1 MPPLAVMA
9 NDERYLM
16 TRTDRPVT
24 QADVMPTGMG
34 LTKFRDPLRI
44 PPVLRP
50 SPIQPTTVSMR
61 AVQARLHSELPPT
74 RVWTYDGLFPGP
86 TIEVRRGQRL
96 RVIWHNEITGSYPVT
111 AVEVPNLPPGA
122 TPGPGRD
129 GAPPLPTVAALPPW
143 TVVHLH
149 GSRTGGGNDGW
160 PENAVLPGNAQLS
173 EYHNDQQA
181 TALWYHDH
189 AMAITALNV
198 MTGLAGMYLIRDAE
212 EDGLRLPRG
221 DHEVPLIIADR
232 NVDTDAD
239 GNLTGHLLHKVG
251 ILFTQPEKVTLP
263 FLGPFTLVNGVIWPH
278 FDVDARWYRFRV
290 LNASNS
296 RFYTLALH
304 DELGAAVSGALVQ
317 IGTDGGLL
325 PAPLAL
331 DEITLAPAER
341 ADVLVDFR
349 AFRGRSL
356 TLVNTDRGTGLPN
369 PDVMQFR
376 VRTRQVRDGF
386 TLPATL
392 STSFVRLTHDT
403 LPEHMHRWLVLTL
416 PAAGHPE
423 MWEMVEIDQPPA
435 TLPTD
440 GIVQVTMAD
449 GTVKTLRRVSR
460 DFKDAANFYVDYN
473 GWEQWSILNASP
485 VTHPIHIHLI
495 QFQALSRDSYDITG
509 FDPAAGGTST
519 PLTRTGPLPVDPNEQ
534 GWKDVI
540 RVGGGQLV
548 RVAGQFGGA
557 NGRYVYHCH
566 ILEHEDEGMMRTFVV
581 APKEVMALDPHVSDG
596 HHPLHPA

>member
-1 MPPLAVMA
+1 
-9 NDERYLM
+9 M
-16 TRTDRPVT
+16 TRTDRPMAGTDVT
-24 QADVMPTGMG
+24 PGGVR
-34 LTKFRDPLRI
+34 LTKFRDPLQI

-50 SPIQPTTVSMR
+50 SPGQLLTVRMR
-61 AVQARLHSELPPT
+61 AVDARLHSELPPT
-74 RVWTYDGLFPGP
+74 RVWAYNGSFPGP
-86 TIEVRRGQRL
+86 TIEVRRGERL
-96 RVIWHNEITGSYPVT
+96 RVAWQNELTGSYPVT
-111 AVEVPNLPPGA
+111 AVEVPNGIPGA

-129 GAPPLPTVAALPPW
+129 GAPALPDVAALPPW

-149 GSRTGGGNDGW
+149 GNRTGGGNDGW

-173 EYHNDQQA
+173 EYPNDQQA

-212 EDGLRLPRG
+212 EDALRLPHG

-232 NVDTDAD
+232 NLDVDAG
-239 GNLTGHLLHKVG
+239 GNLTGQLLHKVG
-251 ILFTQPEKVTLP
+251 LLPQQLEKVALP

-278 FDVDARWYRFRV
+278 FDADARWYRFRV

-304 DELGAAVSGALVQ
+304 DEKGVPVAGALRQ

-331 DEITLAPAER
+331 DQIILAPAER
-341 ADVLVDFR
+341 ADVLVDFS
-349 AFRGRSL
+349 AFPGRSL
-356 TLVNTDRGTGLPN
+356 TLVNMLGAPLDPGTGTPN
-369 PDVMQFR
+369 PDLMQFR
-376 VRTRQVRDGF
+376 VRAHPVDDGF
-386 TLPATL
+386 RLPAKL
-392 STSFVRLTHDT
+392 STSFTRLTHDT
-403 LPEHMHRWLVLTL
+403 LPEHAHRWLVLTL
-416 PAAGHPE
+416 PDRKHPE
-423 MWEMVEIDQPPA
+423 MWEMVEIDQPPPG
-435 TLPTD
+435 LPVD
-440 GIVQVTMAD
+440 GIVQVTMPD
-449 GTVKTLRRVSR
+449 GTVTTLRRISR
-460 DFKDAANFYVDYN
+460 DFKDAANIYVDYN

-485 VTHPIHIHLI
+485 VAHPIHIHLI
-495 QFQALSRDSYDITG
+495 QFQALSRDSYDFTG
-509 FDPAAGGTST
+509 FDAAKGGTKT
-519 PLTRTGPLPVDPNEQ
+519 PLARKGALPVDPNEQ

-548 RVAGQFGGA
+548 HVAGQFGGA

-581 APKEVMALDPHVSDG
+581 MPKQVMDIDPHITGG

>member
-1 MPPLAVMA
+1 
-9 NDERYLM
+9 M
-16 TRTDRPVT
+16 TRTDRPPSGTEVRP
-24 QADVMPTGMG
+24 VGMR

-44 PPVLRP
+44 PPVLHPGP
-50 SPIQPTTVSMR
+50 SQQLTIRMR
-61 AVQARLHSELPPT
+61 AVHARLHSELPPT
-74 RVWTYDGLFPGP
+74 WVWAYDEQFPGP
-86 TIEVRRGQRL
+86 TIEVHRGQRL
-96 RVIWHNEITGSYPVT
+96 RVAWDNELTGSYPVT
-111 AVEVPNLPPGA
+111 AVEVPNGVPGA
-122 TPGPGRD
+122 TPGPGRE
-129 GAPPLPTVAALPPW
+129 GAEPLPTVAALPPW

-173 EYHNDQQA
+173 EYPNDQRA

-212 EDGLRLPRG
+212 ESELRLPHG

-232 NVDTDAD
+232 NLDTDVG
-239 GNLTGHLLHKVG
+239 GNLTGRLLHKVG
-251 ILFTQPEKVTLP
+251 ILSTQPEKVTLP

-278 FDVDARWYRFRV
+278 FDVEARWYRFRL

-304 DELGAAVSGALVQ
+304 DEKGVTVAGALRQ

-341 ADVLVDFR
+341 ADVLVDFS
-349 AFRGRSL
+349 AFQGRSL
-356 TLVNTDRGTGLPN
+356 TLANTLSPPLDPGTGTPN
-369 PDVMQFR
+369 PDLLQFR
-376 VRTRQVRDGF
+376 VSTRSVHEDFR
-386 TLPATL
+386 LPAKL

-403 LPEHMHRWLVLTL
+403 VPEHMHRWLVLTL
-416 PAAGHPE
+416 PAGRHPE

-435 TLPTD
+435 KSPTD
-440 GIVQVTMAD
+440 GIVQVTMSSGA
-449 GTVKTLRRVSR
+449 VKTLQRVSR
-460 DFKDAANFYVDYN
+460 DFKDAPNFYVDYN

-495 QFQALSRDSYDITG
+495 QFQALSRDAYDITG
-509 FDPAAGGTST
+509 FDPAKGGTST
-519 PLTRTGPLPVDPNEQ
+519 PLVPKGSLPVDPNEQ

-581 APKEVMALDPHVSDG
+581 MPKQVMAIDPHITDG